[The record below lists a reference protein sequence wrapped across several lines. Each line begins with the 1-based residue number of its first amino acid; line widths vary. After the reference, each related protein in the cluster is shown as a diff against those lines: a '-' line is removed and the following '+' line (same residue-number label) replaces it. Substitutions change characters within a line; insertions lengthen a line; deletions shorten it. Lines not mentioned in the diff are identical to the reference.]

1 MTATILIAD
10 DSRVSQHML
19 KLILKRNGY
28 EPIVTSNGQQ
38 ALEQTN
44 ERAID
49 LIISDIEMP
58 EMNGFERLAKV
69 RASSNTPVIMLT
81 ATGDE
86 DNQTRSIE
94 LGANGFIS
102 QPFNSD
108 ELLALVQELIAQ
120 RAD

>member
-1 MTATILIAD
+1 MSGTILIAD

-28 EPIVTSNGQQ
+28 EPIVTSNGRQ
-38 ALEQTN
+38 ALEQLS
-44 ERAID
+44 EHAID

-58 EMNGFERLAKV
+58 EMNGFDLLAKV
-69 RASSNTPVIMLT
+69 RETSTIPVIMLT

-94 LGANGFIS
+94 LGANGFVS

-108 ELLALVQELIAQ
+108 ELLALVRDLIAQ
-120 RAD
+120 RAE